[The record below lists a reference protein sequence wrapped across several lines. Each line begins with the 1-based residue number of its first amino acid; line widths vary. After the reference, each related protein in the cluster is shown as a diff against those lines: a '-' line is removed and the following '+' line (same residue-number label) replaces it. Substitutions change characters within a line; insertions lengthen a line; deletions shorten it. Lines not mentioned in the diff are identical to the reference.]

1 MNKYQETLDFML
13 KQITKT
19 ELSITHAKNKPNVNQ
34 TELDNLIKKLN
45 TFTTIKELLEQ
56 KLLEFYV

>member
-1 MNKYQETLDFML
+1 ML

-45 TFTTIKELLEQ
+45 NFTTIKELLEQ